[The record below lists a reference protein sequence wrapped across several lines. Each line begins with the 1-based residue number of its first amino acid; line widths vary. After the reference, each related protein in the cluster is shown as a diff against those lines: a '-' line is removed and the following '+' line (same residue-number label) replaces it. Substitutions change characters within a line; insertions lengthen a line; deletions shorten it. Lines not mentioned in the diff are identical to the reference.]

1 MGPQSKY
8 NVEKMLEKAHATIE
22 LTFELYLANKK
33 LLSGVDEDMEV
44 AVSNILNTDIT
55 DIGLISLAKSLT
67 GRRRHQFI
75 DMIVQSDSTDSADS
89 NDNDIQVKKRKK
101 LRENCKPWSELF
113 EDIKRKKV
121 KDIDKE
127 IIEYEISNLYLDT
140 INDGSSVLIKNIKL
154 ELEW

>member
-1 MGPQSKY
+1 M
-8 NVEKMLEKAHATIE
+8 IE
-22 LTFELYLANKK
+22 LTLELYINNKK

-55 DIGLISLAKSLT
+55 DTGLISLAKSLT

-75 DMIVQSDSTDSADS
+75 DMIAKSGSDDQ
-89 NDNDIQVKKRKK
+89 DIITLRSRKLK
-101 LRENCKPWSELF
+101 EDCKPWSELF
-113 EDIKRKKV
+113 KDIKRKKV

-154 ELEW
+154 ELQW

>member
-1 MGPQSKY
+1 M
-8 NVEKMLEKAHATIE
+8 IE

-44 AVSNILNTDIT
+44 AVSNILNTNIT
-55 DIGLISLAKSLT
+55 DTGLISLAKSLT
-67 GRRRHQFI
+67 GRRRNQFI
-75 DMIVQSDSTDSADS
+75 DMIAKSES
-89 NDNDIQVKKRKK
+89 NDKDIIALRSRK
-101 LRENCKPWSELF
+101 LREDCKPWSELF
-113 EDIKRKKV
+113 KNIKRKKV